1 MFVKATKSIKRLRA
15 TDNVTFSPRIQWLA
29 VCALGVNSVATTVS
43 WAQTAPNAGVLQQ
56 QIERE
61 QQGAAQRLQL
71 QPPAKPLAEPPLVGQ
86 TVVVQAFKFKGNTL
100 LSDEQLSAALAVDS
114 FLKLSQPEENS
125 RRNLSHV
132 NRIPC

>member
-1 MFVKATKSIKRLRA
+1 
-15 TDNVTFSPRIQWLA
+15 
-29 VCALGVNSVATTVS
+29 
-43 WAQTAPNAGVLQQ
+43 LQQ